1 MTIVSKIIISLL
13 PCAIM
18 AAGCASPGTPVTPAP
33 SADTRKVPEIILDNP
48 SLTGGLMYVYDYKAD
63 KYTAPT
69 PKGYKPFYVSTFGR
83 HGARYALKAQYMMIK
98 RVLDCASREGLLTE
112 RGKQL
117 REVYNSF
124 SKDAIYCE
132 GELTDIGREQLR
144 TIAGRLFER
153 YPEVFEGDTRIVAIS
168 SPVSRVIMS
177 MVSFVDEL
185 QERDKTLTVDE
196 NGSESY
202 SPLVRPNWGPLDFE
216 RPQSI
221 EEIAAPYIPYF
232 KSTVDIKGILERII
246 SEPEKVLAKTKTD
259 EVLLVRNIFDVS
271 NGYCCIPGK
280 DSPFED
286 LFTPEDRFAIFRA
299 AWSRVMRF
307 LGRYEGAESLYPDF
321 LAYTLK
327 DIIEKADAD
336 IADGDVQLRL
346 RFSHDSSVM
355 PLAVLMDL
363 DGKGRTAINP
373 DEALEIFHPWDMPMG
388 GGFQFIF
395 FRKGKNDDILVKVLW
410 NEEDA
415 TLPIGNGPYYKWDD
429 FKAFYTPIINNTISK
444 LDIMREESKDKK
456 KTKSE
461 YAYY

>member
-1 MTIVSKIIISLL
+1 MQVNTFYKWGI
-13 PCAIM
+13 AILSTVM
-18 AAGCASPGTPVTPAP
+18 AAGCVSFGTPVATAP
-33 SADTRKVPEIILDNP
+33 PADTRPVSEIVLANP
-48 SLTGGLMYVYDYKAD
+48 SLTGSLMYVYDYKAD
-63 KYTAPT
+63 KYTAPA

-83 HGARYALKAQYMMIK
+83 HWARYAVKVQYEMIK
-98 RVLDCASREGLLTE
+98 TVLDYASQAGLLTE

-117 REVYNSF
+117 REDYNAF
-124 SKDAIYCE
+124 YKDAIYRE

-153 YPEVFEGDTRIVAIS
+153 FPEVFEGDTKIAAIS
-168 SPVSRVIMS
+168 SPVPRVIMS
-177 MVSFVDEL
+177 MVSFIDEL

-196 NGSESY
+196 NGSDSY

-232 KSTVDIKGILERII
+232 RSTVDISGILGRIFTK
-246 SEPEKVLAKTKTD
+246 PEKVLAGTKTD
-259 EVLLVRNIFDVS
+259 DVVLVRYMFEVS
-271 NGYCCIPGK
+271 NGFGCIPGQ

-299 AWSRVMRF
+299 SWSRVMRF
-307 LGRYEGAESLYPDF
+307 LGRYDGAESLYPDF

-336 IADGDVQLRL
+336 IAGGDVQLRL

-355 PLAVLMDL
+355 PLAVLMNL
-363 DGKGRTAINP
+363 DGKGRTATSP

-395 FRKGKNDDILVKVLW
+395 YRKGKNDDILVKVLW

-415 TLPIGNGPYYKWDD
+415 ALPLGDGPYYKWED
-429 FKAFYTPIINNTISK
+429 FKAFYTPIINNTLSM
-444 LDIMREESKDKK
+444 LDVLRGESRARQK
-456 KTKSE
+456 
-461 YAYY
+461 AIN